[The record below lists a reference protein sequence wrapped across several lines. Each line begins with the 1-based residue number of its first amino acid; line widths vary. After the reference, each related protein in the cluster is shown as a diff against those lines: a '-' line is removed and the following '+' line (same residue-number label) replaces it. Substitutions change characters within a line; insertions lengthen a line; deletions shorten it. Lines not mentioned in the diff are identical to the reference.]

1 MQTIDQPTYWGQRC
15 EDLEDAEGL
24 RHMYMITRGAIML
37 GDFGVLEV
45 LMSEENVMDTVGAL
59 EYEPD
64 LPVTP
69 KHREFLRDKVSLPLC
84 VSTLLPAEASTAQ
97 MLDWHILLFQQCS

>member
-1 MQTIDQPTYWGQRC
+1 
-15 EDLEDAEGL
+15 
-24 RHMYMITRGAIML
+24 MYMVIRGAIML
-37 GDFGVLEV
+37 GNFGVLEV

-69 KHREFLRDKVSLPLC
+69 KHREFLRDKVRA
-84 VSTLLPAEASTAQ
+84 TLLLCHPWCT
-97 MLDWHILLFQQCS
+97 

>member
-1 MQTIDQPTYWGQRC
+1 
-15 EDLEDAEGL
+15 
-24 RHMYMITRGAIML
+24 ML

-69 KHREFLRDKVSLPLC
+69 KHRDFLRDKVSLAP
-84 VSTLLPAEASTAQ
+84 
-97 MLDWHILLFQQCS
+97 